1 LEIIIIELPELPRQD
16 DGTPIWPWAQLFKAR
31 TEKEFNM
38 LERNAVVAETVA
50 KIMEFSNDEIAQ
62 MQYEYELRAELDYNM
77 HIEDA
82 LEEGELR
89 GLLKGEQKGKIEA
102 ARAMLDKGY
111 PIEDIADITKLSV
124 EKINSLK
131 NS

>member
-16 DGTPIWPWAQLFKAR
+16 DGTPIWPWAQLFKAK

-62 MQYEYELRAELDYNM
+62 MQYMYELRAELDYNM

-82 LEEGELR
+82 REEGIVE
-89 GLLKGEQKGKIEA
+89 GKIED
-102 ARAMLDKGY
+102 ARAMLNKGY
-111 PIEDIADITKLSV
+111 PIEDIADITKLSI
-124 EKINSLK
+124 EEINSLK
-131 NS
+131 NR

>member
-16 DGTPIWPWAQLFKAR
+16 DGTPIWPWAQLFKAK

-62 MQYEYELRAELDYNM
+62 MQYMYELRAELDYNM

-82 LEEGELR
+82 LEEGEL
-89 GLLKGEQKGKIEA
+89 KGKIEGKIEA

-124 EKINSLK
+124 EEIISLK

>member
-1 LEIIIIELPELPRQD
+1 
-16 DGTPIWPWAQLFKAR
+16 
-31 TEKEFNM
+31 M

-89 GLLKGEQKGKIEA
+89 GLLKGKLDD
-102 ARAMLDKGY
+102 ARAMLADGLPFDKVIKYTGLS
-111 PIEDIADITKLSV
+111 IADL
-124 EKINSLK
+124 ESLK
-131 NS
+131 

>member
-1 LEIIIIELPELPRQD
+1 
-16 DGTPIWPWAQLFKAR
+16 
-31 TEKEFNM
+31 M
-38 LERNAVVAETVA
+38 LKNNAVVAETA
-50 KIMEFSNDEIAQ
+50 LKIMEFSKDEIAQ
-62 MQYEYELRAELDYNM
+62 MQYLYELRAELDYNM

-82 LEEGELR
+82 IEEGLLR
-89 GLLKGEQKGKIEA
+89 TAQ
-102 ARAMLDKGY
+102 AMLNKGY